1 MDKFK
6 QDLEYYISGEGR
18 DDIDNLVNLRNRLL
32 VNPADLRIGLSELIV
47 FDMEN
52 LAIHYS
58 PDSDFDGGSDIA
70 YTLCTAHNGQLSR
83 EIDVWLILDNWINYS
98 ESSLSEVYTLLEDH
112 NIEPE
117 SVSELI
123 AIRIDDIYSKQRNDV

>member
-98 ESSLSEVYTLLEDH
+98 ESSLSEVYTFLEAHDVCPEDLRDS
-112 NIEPE
+112 IET
-117 SVSELI
+117 
-123 AIRIDDIYSKQRNDV
+123 RIDEIYSKPRNDR